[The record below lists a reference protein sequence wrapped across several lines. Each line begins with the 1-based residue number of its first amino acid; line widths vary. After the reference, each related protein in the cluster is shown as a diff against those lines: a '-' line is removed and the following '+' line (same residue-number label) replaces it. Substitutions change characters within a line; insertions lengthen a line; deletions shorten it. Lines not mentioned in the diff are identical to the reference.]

1 MGSFGSLFRY
11 LVPICVGWSGLILL
25 YKLYLY
31 LYTCICGAL
40 FLVNTLWSV
49 SVETRRSISL
59 SATRWQESHCLSIVC
74 RRNFS
79 PPCAR
84 QPPKKEEKRKPSKY
98 ESRQI
103 QIHEVAWS
111 SGRCNY
117 NNGWQITDTR
127 GQKNTVRGGEIEYM
141 HSPVCYA
148 IKLFVTYQ
156 NSLLY
161 HQLKVQLVDPHSSR
175 RYLWS
180 C

>member
-1 MGSFGSLFRY
+1 MYLWRTIFGQYSLECFS
-11 LVPICVGWSGLILL
+11 WS
-25 YKLYLY
+25 
-31 LYTCICGAL
+31 
-40 FLVNTLWSV
+40 
-49 SVETRRSISL
+49 RRSISL

-98 ESRQI
+98 GSRQI
-103 QIHEVAWS
+103 QIHEVTWS

-148 IKLFVTYQ
+148 IKLFDTYQ

-175 RYLWS
+175 RYLGS